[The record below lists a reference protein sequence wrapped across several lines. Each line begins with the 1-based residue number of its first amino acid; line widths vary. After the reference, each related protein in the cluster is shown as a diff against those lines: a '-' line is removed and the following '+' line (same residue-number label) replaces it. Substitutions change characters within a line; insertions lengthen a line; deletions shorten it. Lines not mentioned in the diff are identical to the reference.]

1 MDGVL
6 QWIAEHE
13 PVLSYGNLSVAGKSF
28 VIMSDIF

>member
-13 PVLSYGNLSVAGKSF
+13 PVLSYGNLSVAGKWF